1 MKQIEACIRNIPNFP
16 IPGIQFK
23 DLTPLL
29 GNPQAFEATID
40 KIVELARELQVEAVG
55 AFDARGFWFA
65 PCVAMKLG
73 VGWFPIRK
81 PGKLP
86 AEVVTETYALEYGD
100 GTLAMHKDAIVPGT
114 RVLLID
120 DVLATGGT
128 MRAGITL
135 VEAVGGTVVGVI
147 TVIEL
152 VELPGREKLVP
163 YNVQSL
169 ITY

>member
-1 MKQIEACIRNIPNFP
+1 MKQIKECVRNIPDHP

-29 GNPQAFEATID
+29 GNQQAFEATID
-40 KIVELARELQVEAVG
+40 KIVELAKKLRVEAIG

-65 PCVAMKLG
+65 PSVAMKLG
-73 VGWFPIRK
+73 VGWFPMRK

-86 AEVVTETYALEYGD
+86 AEVVTETYALEYGHD
-100 GTLAMHKDAIVPGT
+100 TLAMHKDAFVPGT

-135 VEAVGGTVVGVI
+135 VEAIGGTVVGVV

-152 VELPGREKLVP
+152 VALAGRQKLVP

>member
-1 MKQIEACIRNIPNFP
+1 MKKIEDCIRNIPNFP

-29 GNPQAFEATID
+29 GNPQAFEAVID
-40 KIVELARELQVEAVG
+40 KILELAKELEVEAIG

-73 VGWFPIRK
+73 IGWFPIRK

-86 AEVVTETYALEYGD
+86 AETVTETYALEYG
-100 GTLAMHKDAIVPGT
+100 TSELAVHKDAILLGT

-128 MRAGITL
+128 MRAGINL
-135 VEAVGGTVVGVI
+135 VEAIGGTVVGAI

-152 VELPGREKLVP
+152 VSLNGRQKLTP

-169 ITY
+169 IKY

>member
-1 MKQIEACIRNIPNFP
+1 MEIEDCIRNIPNFP
-16 IPGIQFK
+16 QPGIQFK

-29 GNPQAFEATID
+29 GNPQAFALTID
-40 KIVELARELQVEAVG
+40 KIVELAKELQVEAIG

-65 PCVAMKLG
+65 PSVAMKMG

-86 AEVVTETYALEYGD
+86 SAVVTETYALEYGTD
-100 GTLAMHKDAIVPGT
+100 TLAVHRDAIMPGT

-128 MRAGITL
+128 MLAGITL
-135 VEAVGGTVVGVI
+135 VEAIGGVVVGAI
-147 TVIEL
+147 TVIEIVAL
-152 VELPGREKLVP
+152 AGRQKLVP

>member
-1 MKQIEACIRNIPNFP
+1 MEKIKTFIRNIPNHP
-16 IPGIQFK
+16 KPGIQFK

-29 GNPQAFEATID
+29 LDPRAFEATID
-40 KIVELARELQVEAVG
+40 KIVELAKELRVEAIG

-65 PCVAMKLG
+65 PSVAMKLS
-73 VGWFPIRK
+73 VGWFPMRK

-86 AEVVTETYALEYGD
+86 AEVVTETYALEYGHD
-100 GTLAMHKDAIVPGT
+100 TLAMHKDAVAPGT

-135 VEAVGGTVVGVI
+135 VEAIGGVVVGVI

-152 VELPGREKLVP
+152 EGLAGREKLTT